1 MKGDGLMDIIFNFFK
16 SKRIN
21 YFVGLA
27 FAILMIFLGIFYAV
41 TYNAETY
48 YNAIVWIIAIIGGLA
63 YIGLSIFDITAPFAP
78 ILLGLGGLGA
88 FTSHIRYCYMYFTN
102 IFFNGVTLKA
112 ILVMNFTCTLA
123 IVIPLITLIAS
134 IVLMYLK
141 QTRKEIA

>member
-1 MKGDGLMDIIFNFFK
+1 MEIIYNFFK

-21 YFVGLA
+21 YYIGLV
-27 FAILMIFLGIFYAV
+27 FAVLMIFIGVFYAV

-48 YNAIVWIIAIIGGLA
+48 YNAIVWVLALIGGLA

-78 ILLGLGGLGA
+78 ILLGLGALGT
-88 FTSHIRYCYMYFTN
+88 FTSNIRYCYMYFTN

-112 ILVMNFTCTLA
+112 ILDMNITCTLT
-123 IVIPLITLIAS
+123 IVIPLITLVAS

-141 QTRKEIA
+141 QNRKEIL